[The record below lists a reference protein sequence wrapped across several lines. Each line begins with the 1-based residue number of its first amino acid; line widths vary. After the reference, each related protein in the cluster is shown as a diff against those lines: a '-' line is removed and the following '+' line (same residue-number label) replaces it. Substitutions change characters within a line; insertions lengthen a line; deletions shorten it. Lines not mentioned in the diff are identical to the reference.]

1 MEHRGP
7 YINHLSPSSVESAWY
22 AVGSSTHLGSGDL
35 SNGPIASERPYSFN
49 EVNPRGRSEDVWAPV
64 VCPPAGQVASGHS
77 SGAQVGTHLPAHVP
91 GRGIYGLCCTGKSGK
106 EVTFS
111 NGDMNR
117 AQYVVSAPLFFDL
130 SLVI

>member
-64 VCPPAGQVASGHS
+64 ARPPVGQMASGHS
-77 SGAQVGTHLPAHVP
+77 SRGIGAQVGIHPLAHVP
-91 GRGIYGLCCTGKSGK
+91 GRGIYGMYCIGKSGE
-106 EVTFS
+106 EVKFS
-111 NGDMNR
+111 NGEMNW
-117 AQYVVSAPLFFDL
+117 AE
-130 SLVI
+130 